1 MVCQRPI
8 HQCQCEI
15 CQLPQPH
22 AGKDDHNRM
31 YVFPSRFYEQ
41 ERRWYVTLKTK
52 RNGHGGIERLAR
64 FTGMNVNTIRRGRRE
79 LDDDLAGRPTDLVCK
94 PGGGRKPLEKS
105 ADKEGRIKEIVA
117 EEMAGLPTDRR
128 QWVRLSLC
136 TISSR
141 LGAQA
146 CRIGRTA
153 VSRFLRKLGFG
164 LVANRKSLTGAVYS
178 DRNRQFGYI
187 GRVRQQFLR
196 AGYPAI
202 RVDTT
207 NKELVGNFANQGRC
221 IMLISKSQKSQ
232 FSHRFCA
239 HH

>member
-1 MVCQRPI
+1 M
-8 HQCQCEI
+8 
-15 CQLPQPH
+15 
-22 AGKDDHNRM
+22 GGNR
-31 YVFPSRFYEQ
+31 
-41 ERRWYVTLKTK
+41 WK
-52 RNGHGGIERLAR
+52 
-64 FTGMNVNTIRRGRRE
+64 
-79 LDDDLAGRPTDLVCK
+79 
-94 PGGGRKPLEKS
+94 KS
-105 ADKEGRIKEIVA
+105 AHKEDRIKEIVA
-117 EEMAGLPTDRR
+117 EDMAGLPTDGQ
-128 QWVRLSLC
+128 QWVRVSLR

-146 CRIGRTA
+146 YRIGRTA

-164 LVANRKSLTGAVYS
+164 LVANRKSLTGAVHP

-196 AGYPAI
+196 AGYPVI
-202 RVDTT
+202 RVDTK

-239 HH
+239 HHLLCDHYL